1 MTYYKHKRKQEL
13 TPMTTLDRMI
23 LDYITI
29 GTYWAFNATVV
40 FFTVMMIISGML
52 HTFWGILE
60 GVDNRVF
67 YPQNLHDMD
76 TTDTEIESQIPNLEN
91 VEEDLKLV
99 SKIESTSQVAIKQE
113 RVDSEVV
120 SIRQLKV
127 MARELK
133 IKGYGSMTKQQLIE
147 KIQQS

>member
-13 TPMTTLDRMI
+13 TPMTTLDTMI
-23 LDYITI
+23 LNYITI

-52 HTFWGILE
+52 HAFWGILE

-76 TTDTEIESQIPNLEN
+76 TTDTEIATQIPNLEN

-113 RVDSEVV
+113 RVESEVV

>member
-1 MTYYKHKRKQEL
+1 
-13 TPMTTLDRMI
+13 MTTLDRMI

-40 FFTVMMIISGML
+40 FFMVMMIISGML
-52 HTFWGILE
+52 HAFWGILE

-76 TTDTEIESQIPNLEN
+76 TTDTEIETQIPNLEN
-91 VEEDLKLV
+91 VEEDLNLV
-99 SKIESTSQVAIKQE
+99 SKIESISQVAIKQE
-113 RVDSEVV
+113 RVESKDFT
-120 SIRQLKV
+120 IRQLKE

-133 IKGYGSMTKQQLIE
+133 IKNYGSMTKQQLKE

>member
-1 MTYYKHKRKQEL
+1 MTS
-13 TPMTTLDRMI
+13 LDTMI

-40 FFTVMMIISGML
+40 FFSVMLIISGML
-52 HTFWGILE
+52 HAFWGILE

-67 YPQNLHDMD
+67 YPQNLHDMN
-76 TTDTEIESQIPNLEN
+76 TTDTEINSQIHNLEN
-91 VEEDLKLV
+91 VEEDLKIV
-99 SKIESTSQVAIKQE
+99 SKIESTSQAAIKQE
-113 RVDSEVV
+113 LVESENV

-127 MARELK
+127 MAKGLK

-147 KIQQS
+147 KIQHS

>member
-1 MTYYKHKRKQEL
+1 
-13 TPMTTLDRMI
+13 MTTLDTMI
-23 LDYITI
+23 LDYIAI

-52 HTFWGILE
+52 HAFWGILE

-67 YPQNLHDMD
+67 YPQNVHDMN
-76 TTDTEIESQIPNLEN
+76 TTDTEIGTQIPNLEN

-99 SKIESTSQVAIKQE
+99 SKIESTSQVRIKQIQVE
-113 RVDSEVV
+113 SEVV
-120 SIRQLKV
+120 STRQLKV

-147 KIQQS
+147 KIHRS

>member
-1 MTYYKHKRKQEL
+1 MTS
-13 TPMTTLDRMI
+13 LDTMI

-40 FFTVMMIISGML
+40 FFSVMLIISGML
-52 HTFWGILE
+52 HAFWSILE

-67 YPQNLHDMD
+67 YPQNLHDMN
-76 TTDTEIESQIPNLEN
+76 TTHTEINSQIHNLEN
-91 VEEDLKLV
+91 VEEDFKIV
-99 SKIESTSQVAIKQE
+99 SKIESTSQASIKQE
-113 RVDSEVV
+113 LVESENV

-127 MARELK
+127 MAKGLK

-147 KIQQS
+147 KIQHS

>member
-1 MTYYKHKRKQEL
+1 
-13 TPMTTLDRMI
+13 MTTLDTLI
-23 LDYITI
+23 LDYIAI

-40 FFTVMMIISGML
+40 FFLVMMIISGIL
-52 HTFWGILE
+52 HAFWGILE

-67 YPQNLHDMD
+67 YPQNLDAMN
-76 TTDTEIESQIPNLEN
+76 TTDTEIETKLPNLEN

-99 SKIESTSQVAIKQE
+99 SKIESLSQVAIKE
-113 RVDSEVV
+113 ELVESKVL

-147 KIQQS
+147 QIHRS

>member
-1 MTYYKHKRKQEL
+1 
-13 TPMTTLDRMI
+13 MTTLDTMI
-23 LDYITI
+23 LDSLAI

-40 FFTVMMIISGML
+40 FFTLMMIISGML
-52 HTFWGILE
+52 HAFWGILE

-76 TTDTEIESQIPNLEN
+76 TTDTEIETQIPNLEN
-91 VEEDLKLV
+91 VEENLKLV
-99 SKIESTSQVAIKQE
+99 SKIESTSQMAIKQE
-113 RVDSEVV
+113 LVKSEVV
-120 SIRQLKV
+120 SIKQLKV

-147 KIQQS
+147 KIKQR

>member
-13 TPMTTLDRMI
+13 TPMTTLDSMI

-52 HTFWGILE
+52 HAFWGILE

-76 TTDTEIESQIPNLEN
+76 TTDTEIETQIPNLEN

-113 RVDSEVV
+113 RVESEVV

-133 IKGYGSMTKQQLIE
+133 IKGYGSMTKQQLIK

>member
-13 TPMTTLDRMI
+13 TPMTTLDTMI
-23 LDYITI
+23 LNYITI

-52 HTFWGILE
+52 HAFWGILE

-76 TTDTEIESQIPNLEN
+76 TTDTEIETQIPNLEN

-113 RVDSEVV
+113 RVESEVV

-133 IKGYGSMTKQQLIE
+133 IKGYGSMTKQQLIK

>member
-1 MTYYKHKRKQEL
+1 
-13 TPMTTLDRMI
+13 MTTLDTMI
-23 LDYITI
+23 LDYLAI

-40 FFTVMMIISGML
+40 FFTVMLIISGML
-52 HTFWGILE
+52 HAFWGILE

-76 TTDTEIESQIPNLEN
+76 TAESEIETQIPSLEN
-91 VEEDLKLV
+91 VEENLKLV
-99 SKIESTSQVAIKQE
+99 SKIESTSQMAIKQE
-113 RVDSEVV
+113 LVKSEVV
-120 SIRQLKV
+120 SIKQLKV

-147 KIQQS
+147 KIKQR

>member
-1 MTYYKHKRKQEL
+1 
-13 TPMTTLDRMI
+13 MTTLDTMI
-23 LDYITI
+23 LDYIAI
-29 GTYWAFNATVV
+29 GAYWAFNATVV

-52 HTFWGILE
+52 HAIWGILE

-67 YPQNLHDMD
+67 YPQNLQDMD
-76 TTDTEIESQIPNLEN
+76 TTDTEIETQIPNLEN

-99 SKIESTSQVAIKQE
+99 SKIESISQVAIKQE
-113 RVDSEVV
+113 LAESEVV
-120 SIRQLKV
+120 TIRQLKE

-147 KIQQS
+147 KIQRS

>member
-13 TPMTTLDRMI
+13 TPMTTLDTMI
-23 LDYITI
+23 LNYITI

-52 HTFWGILE
+52 HAFWGILE

-76 TTDTEIESQIPNLEN
+76 TTDTEIATQIPNLEN

-113 RVDSEVV
+113 RVESEVV

-133 IKGYGSMTKQQLIE
+133 IKGYGSMTKQQLIK

>member
-1 MTYYKHKRKQEL
+1 
-13 TPMTTLDRMI
+13 MI
-23 LDYITI
+23 LDYLAI

-40 FFTVMMIISGML
+40 FFTVMLIISGML
-52 HTFWGILE
+52 HAFWGILE

-76 TTDTEIESQIPNLEN
+76 TAESEIETQIPSLEN
-91 VEEDLKLV
+91 VEENLKLV
-99 SKIESTSQVAIKQE
+99 SKIESTSQMAIKQE
-113 RVDSEVV
+113 LVKSEVV
-120 SIRQLKV
+120 SIKQLKV

-147 KIQQS
+147 KIKQR

>member
-1 MTYYKHKRKQEL
+1 
-13 TPMTTLDRMI
+13 MTTLDTMI
-23 LDYITI
+23 LDYIAI
-29 GTYWAFNATVV
+29 GAYWAFNATVV

-52 HTFWGILE
+52 HALWGILE

-67 YPQNLHDMD
+67 YPQNLHDID
-76 TTDTEIESQIPNLEN
+76 TTDTEIETQILNLEN
-91 VEEDLKLV
+91 VE
-99 SKIESTSQVAIKQE
+99 IESTSQIAIKKFIFYKLMTIPKQE
-113 RVDSEVV
+113 PVESEVV
-120 SIRQLKV
+120 SIKQLKE